1 MKKDVMMQTEFFVSD
16 VHWFEDVE
24 IVKCI
29 SDMKITSTYSDISD
43 RNEEIIFMFTGS
55 QLTLFYLC

>member
-1 MKKDVMMQTEFFVSD
+1 MQTEFFVSH